1 MIYWPPQRESC
12 QIFYTTV
19 RKFSEMSQWFNY
31 YSSSSDDGVPEATGE
46 GESGC
51 LGGFLVDLGVDK
63 AWELVPI

>member
-1 MIYWPPQRESC
+1 
-12 QIFYTTV
+12 
-19 RKFSEMSQWFNY
+19 
-31 YSSSSDDGVPEATGE
+31 VPEATGE